1 MRMLTINYNVSHEAL
16 KRSIAKAPVSMS
28 GMNILKVS
36 VWNILVETYKY
47 RSIYP
52 ILRKRFNCYHTTL
65 TISLVSNNLYVL
77 LKLENCVL
85 LLHLAVFS
93 SFIQIHF
100 FPKTNNK

>member
-1 MRMLTINYNVSHEAL
+1 MRMLTLNYNVSHEAL

-47 RSIYP
+47 RSICP
-52 ILRKRFNCYHTTL
+52 ILRKRFNCYHTAL

-77 LKLENCVL
+77 LKLKNCVL

-93 SFIQIHF
+93 SFIQ
-100 FPKTNNK
+100 